1 MSRRFLGI
9 DVGGTAARW
18 VVVDEGGAE
27 LTRGSANGATGHLFA
42 EAERS
47 RFEVMAANIARAAP
61 AAISAIHAG
70 ITGLGPKAHADA
82 RAILGGEFGIS
93 SDAVTAGDDM
103 ELAYLST
110 FVPGE
115 GHMVAAGTGSIGL
128 HIPAKGEAIRVGG
141 RGILIDDGGSG
152 TWIAL
157 TALNELYHRI
167 DETGAAAGA
176 QRLADALYAAIG
188 GATWDDVRAFVYGS
202 DRGRIGTLAQAVSA
216 AATAGDPLALSI
228 LSRAAGELT
237 RLARALIA
245 RAGRLPVAFVGGV
258 IDLHPAIRP
267 AVIEKLAGMDV
278 AFPRIDAAFHA
289 AQMARSLATKE

>member
-18 VVVDEGGAE
+18 VVVDQHGTE
-27 LTRGSANGATGHLFA
+27 LTRGSTNGATGHLFA

-47 RFEVMAANIARAAP
+47 RFEAMVANITRAAP
-61 AAISAIHAG
+61 TGISAIHAG
-70 ITGLGPKAHADA
+70 ITGLGPKAYADA
-82 RAILGGEFGIS
+82 KAILGGKFGIP
-93 SDAVTAGDDM
+93 SDAVTTGDDM

-128 HIPAKGEAIRVGG
+128 HIPANGEAIRVGG

-157 TALNELYHRI
+157 TALNELYHQI

-176 QRLADALYAAIG
+176 QRLADALYATIG
-188 GATWDDVRAFVYGS
+188 GSTWDDVRAFVYGS
-202 DRGRIGTLAQAVSA
+202 DRGRIGTLAQAVA
-216 AATAGDPLALSI
+216 TAATGGDPLALSI
-228 LSRAAGELT
+228 LSRAATELA
-237 RLARALIA
+237 RLAQALIA
-245 RAGRLPVAFVGGV
+245 RAGRLPVALVGGV
-258 IDLHPAIRP
+258 VDLHPAMRP
-267 AVIEKLAGMDV
+267 AVTGALPGVEV
-278 AFPRIDAAFHA
+278 TFPKIDAAFHA
-289 AQMARSLATKE
+289 AQMARTRSTKE